1 MTSPDQDD
9 ALTVM
14 TLNIWG
20 DHLWEERKHALV
32 DWFTEIRPDV
42 VALQEATRSPEL
54 CEATWLA
61 EQTGMDAVYAAA
73 YVRSGRSDFGNAVLS
88 RWPIV
93 DSRSLQL
100 TLAGSNIEPRGALT
114 VDVRVRN
121 RLVSV
126 TSTHLSYRFDEGW
139 VREAQVRQLADFVGT
154 GSGDFPLDCLWRL
167 QRPPGI
173 YRGAIHRRPAR
184 IGRSQSSPVRRLRG
198 DPSWRAWLHLEQHQ
212 PVHRAGPDTGSA
224 HRLHLR
230 RHAHR

>member
-1 MTSPDQDD
+1 MTSPDQNDV
-9 ALTVM
+9 LTVL

-42 VALQEATRSPEL
+42 VALQEATRSQEL

-93 DSRSLQL
+93 DSRSLHL

-114 VDVRVRN
+114 VDVRVRH
-121 RLVSV
+121 RLCRSPQPTCLTGSTRAGCARQRSVSSRISSGRALAISPRLSV
-126 TSTHLSYRFDEGW
+126 ATST
-139 VREAQVRQLADFVGT
+139 
-154 GSGDFPLDCLWRL
+154 
-167 QRPPGI
+167 
-173 YRGAIHRRPAR
+173 PAR
-184 IGRSQSSPVRRLRG
+184 NLPRCYSSAACT
-198 DPSWRAWLHLEQHQ
+198 D
-212 PVHRAGPDTGSA
+212 
-224 HRLHLR
+224 
-230 RHAHR
+230 

>member
-1 MTSPDQDD
+1 M
-9 ALTVM
+9 LTVL

-73 YVRSGRSDFGNAVLS
+73 YVRPGRGDFGNAVLS

-114 VDVRVRN
+114 VDVRVRK

-126 TSTHLSYRFDEGW
+126 TSTHLSYQFDAGW

-154 GSGDFPLDCLWRL
+154 GSGDFPPDCLRRL

-173 YRGAIHRRPAR
+173 YRGAIHQRPA
-184 IGRSQSSPVRRLRG
+184 VRRLPG
-198 DPSWRAWLHLEQHQ
+198 GPSW
-212 PVHRAGPDTGSA
+212 
-224 HRLHLR
+224 
-230 RHAHR
+230 

>member
-9 ALTVM
+9 VLTVM

-154 GSGDFPLDCLWRL
+154 GSGDFPPIVCGDFNA
-167 QRPPGI
+167 RPESTRCYSSAACTDWTVTVFTCSTPSRWPILVSLASPGTTPT
-173 YRGAIHRRPAR
+173 RTRRRTRHRISA
-184 IGRSQSSPVRRLRG
+184 STTSS
-198 DPSWRAWLHLEQHQ
+198 
-212 PVHRAGPDTGSA
+212 
-224 HRLHLR
+224 
-230 RHAHR
+230 

>member
-1 MTSPDQDD
+1 VTSPDQDD
-9 ALTVM
+9 VLTVL

-73 YVRSGRSDFGNAVLS
+73 YVRSDRSDFGNAVLS

-100 TLAGSNIEPRGALT
+100 TLAGASNIEPRGALT

-139 VREAQVRQLADFVGT
+139 VREAQVRQLVDFVGLALAI
-154 GSGDFPLDCLWRL
+154 SPRL
-167 QRPPGI
+167 SV
-173 YRGAIHRRPAR
+173 ATSMPAR
-184 IGRSQSSPVRRLRG
+184 HLTRCYSSAACMHWTVTVFSCSTPSRWPILMSLASPGTTPIRTRRRT
-198 DPSWRAWLHLEQHQ
+198 R
-212 PVHRAGPDTGSA
+212 HRISA
-224 HRLHLR
+224 STTSS
-230 RHAHR
+230 